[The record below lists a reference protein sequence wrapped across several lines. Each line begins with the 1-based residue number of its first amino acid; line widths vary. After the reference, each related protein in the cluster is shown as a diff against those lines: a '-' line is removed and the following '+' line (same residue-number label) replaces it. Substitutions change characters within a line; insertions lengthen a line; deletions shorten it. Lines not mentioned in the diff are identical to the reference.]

1 MLQSAST
8 GRPHHPQTI
17 LSMRKTILAMLA
29 VGTLAAGPALPSDNG
44 TVQID
49 VNERV
54 PAGADGE
61 SGCNP
66 YIVINP
72 PDLPPNASNMNGIT
86 ITTNIGGV
94 CGNWRARPQ
103 VVPALSLPKV

>member
-1 MLQSAST
+1 MKLTDPAASLIA
-8 GRPHHPQTI
+8 GF
-17 LSMRKTILAMLA
+17 LLALA
-29 VGTLAAGPALPSDNG
+29 LCHQPAKASDDG
-44 TVQID
+44 IIQID
-49 VNERV
+49 PNERV
-54 PAGADGE
+54 PAGVDGK

-94 CGNWRARPQ
+94 CGNWRAKPQ
-103 VVPALSLPKV
+103 VVPALPLPKA